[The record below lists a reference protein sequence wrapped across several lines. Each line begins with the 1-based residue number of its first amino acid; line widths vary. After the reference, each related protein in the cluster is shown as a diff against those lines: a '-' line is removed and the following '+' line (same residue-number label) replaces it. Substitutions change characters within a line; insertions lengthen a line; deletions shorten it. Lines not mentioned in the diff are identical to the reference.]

1 MLRNRSWPAVSQK
14 SVTQKQLRMTQ
25 LPELCFS
32 HNLHPGDKAQPTCS
46 GTQIEFQFVKLN
58 HCNLKHSR
66 VKQLCQTGIFS

>member
-25 LPELCFS
+25 LTELCFS

-46 GTQIEFQFVKLN
+46 GTQIEFHLTS
-58 HCNLKHSR
+58 LKHSR